1 MLLNEELNI
10 RMNFIFNFES
20 LILKMLVQGLDE
32 GFWDEYGERDA
43 NCWVSEDVWEGE
55 DPVEREEPV
64 RIQFGDEVVTAGPH

>member
-1 MLLNEELNI
+1 
-10 RMNFIFNFES
+10 
-20 LILKMLVQGLDE
+20 MLVQGLDE